1 LPAFFLIRIFSAE
14 KAKYIQDPDASI
26 EQVVVTYIY
35 QIIFSIAIVLVNI
48 LIELYIVISTQYERQ
63 MTDTERELSIIAKM
77 TLLKFLTSFLLPL
90 LSYSSE
96 DQWFEQ
102 NGLINEVTIIVFLL
116 SFGEAFRLMVNWGF
130 IFKLI
135 IRKYE
140 ERKAEDSEIT
150 QKKAN
155 ELEENDPIEIGKTM
169 SIILVFT
176 FNILFFAPII
186 PGLVIIGIIGI
197 IVLYWVMKYL
207 MISRQIV
214 KYALSSKLVITA
226 TEFIKVGI
234 LANAIMAFY
243 FYSRLLNRL
252 SIPATIQLTIS
263 LIFFVVP
270 IKRIIIKRYY
280 TKEGEED
287 FRKFEEVSAG
297 LRHYD
302 VTNPVTRSLGFS
314 RLEGKRFQD
323 VIRRCIIKK
332 LKNSVAQGGGLEV

>member
-1 LPAFFLIRIFSAE
+1 
-14 KAKYIQDPDASI
+14 
-26 EQVVVTYIY
+26 
-35 QIIFSIAIVLVNI
+35 
-48 LIELYIVISTQYERQ
+48 
-63 MTDTERELSIIAKM
+63 
-77 TLLKFLTSFLLPL
+77 
-90 LSYSSE
+90 
-96 DQWFEQ
+96 
-102 NGLINEVTIIVFLL
+102 
-116 SFGEAFRLMVNWGF
+116 MVNWGF

-323 VIRRCIIKK
+323 IIRRCIIKK
-332 LKNSVAQGGGLEV
+332 LKNSVAQGGGLEVWEDADTNTFGMGNIGLLVDMQKKDNIESIKKNLIRDAVEASSHSSSSDSFSEDNYDNSSSIE